1 MTTFDLANRTKQI
14 QASRTLTVDAKAKEL
29 KAAGEDIISFSAGE
43 PDFDTPEHIKMAAM
57 GALEAGMTKYTPSSG
72 ILELRQAICEKL
84 SAENNVSYQPH
95 QITVSCGAKH
105 ACLNAI
111 LATINPGDE
120 VIIPSPYWTS
130 YPEMVRIAG
139 GEPYIVPTTAENDYK
154 ITPEQLAESISP
166 ATKMLILNTPA
177 NPTGTVYTEKEL
189 VQLVEVAIEED
200 LIILAD
206 EIYEK
211 LVYDDAQHVSIASFS
226 PGVYNRTITVNGF
239 SKTYA
244 MTGWRLGYTAAPK
257 PIAEAIDR
265 IQSHSTSNV
274 TSFAQRGALAALKG
288 PQQCVQ
294 DMRAEYD
301 KRRQRCIEILR
312 TIPKLS
318 CNTPK
323 GAFYILVDISKTG
336 LSSED
341 FAEQLLTKEKVAV
354 VPGSAFGDDSVIR
367 ISYATSMENIERGLG
382 RLANFCASIV

>member
-1 MTTFDLANRTKQI
+1 MTLMDLANRTQEI
-14 QASRTLTVDAKAKEL
+14 QASRTLAMDAKAKAL

-57 GALEAGMTKYTPSSG
+57 GALEAGMTKYTASSG

-84 SAENNVSYQPH
+84 ATDNGITYTPE

-120 VIIPSPYWTS
+120 VIIPGPYWTS

-139 GEPYIVPTTAENDYK
+139 GEPYIVPTTASTGYK
-154 ITPEQLAESISP
+154 LTPEQLSESVSP
-166 ATKMLILNTPA
+166 ASKMLILNTPG
-177 NPTGTVYTEKEL
+177 NPTGAVYTEAEL
-189 VQLVEVAIEED
+189 VQLVEVAIEEE
-200 LIILAD
+200 LYILSD

-211 LVYDDAQHVSIASFS
+211 LIYGDAKHVSVAAFS
-226 PGVYNRTITVNGF
+226 PGVYERTITINGF
-239 SKTYA
+239 SKPYA
-244 MTGWRLGYTAAPK
+244 MTGWRLGYSAAPK
-257 PIAEAIDR
+257 HVANAIDR

-288 PQQCVQ
+288 PQNCI
-294 DMRAEYD
+294 DEMRREYD
-301 KRRQRCIEILR
+301 KRRLRTLEIIR

-318 CNTPK
+318 CVEPL
-323 GAFYILVDISKTG
+323 GAFYLLVDISKTG
-336 LSSED
+336 LGSED

-354 VPGSAFGDDSVIR
+354 VPGSAFGDDSLIR

-382 RLANFCASIV
+382 RLANFCAALV

>member
-1 MTTFDLANRTKQI
+1 M
-14 QASRTLTVDAKAKEL
+14 DAKAKAL

-57 GALEAGMTKYTPSSG
+57 GALEAGMTKYTASSG
-72 ILELRQAICEKL
+72 IVELRQAICDKL
-84 SAENNVSYQPH
+84 ASENGVTYKPD

-120 VIIPSPYWTS
+120 VIIPGPYWTS

-139 GEPYIVPTTAENDYK
+139 GEPYIVPTTAETGYK
-154 ITPEQLAESISP
+154 LTPEQLAESVSP
-166 ATKMLILNTPA
+166 ASKMLILNTPG
-177 NPTGTVYTEKEL
+177 NPTGAVYTEAEL

-200 LIILAD
+200 LFILAD

-211 LVYDDAQHVSIASFS
+211 LIYGDAKHVTVAAFS
-226 PGVYNRTITVNGF
+226 PGVYDRTITVNGF
-239 SKTYA
+239 SKSYA

-257 PIAEAIDR
+257 PIADAIDR

-288 PQQCVQ
+288 PQECVEQ
-294 DMRAEYD
+294 MRSEYD
-301 KRRQRCIEILR
+301 KRRQRTVEIIR

-318 CNTPK
+318 CLEPQ
-323 GAFYILVDISKTG
+323 GAFYVLVDISKTG
-336 LSSED
+336 IGSED
-341 FAEQLLTKEKVAV
+341 FSEQLLTKEKVAV
-354 VPGSAFGDDSVIR
+354 VPGSAFGDDSLIR

-382 RLANFCASIV
+382 RLANFCAALV

>member
-1 MTTFDLANRTKQI
+1 MTVMDLANRTQEI
-14 QASRTLTVDAKAKEL
+14 QASRTLAVDAKAKAL

-72 ILELRQAICEKL
+72 ILELRQAICDKL
-84 SAENNVSYQPH
+84 AADNSITYKPD

-120 VIIPSPYWTS
+120 VIIPGPYWTS

-139 GEPYIVPTTAENDYK
+139 GEPYIIPTTAENDYK
-154 ITPEQLAESISP
+154 LTPEQLAESVSP
-166 ATKMLILNTPA
+166 ASKMLILNTPG

-200 LIILAD
+200 LFILSD

-211 LVYDDAQHVSIASFS
+211 LTYADAKHISVASFS
-226 PGVYNRTITVNGF
+226 PGVYDRTITVNGF
-239 SKTYA
+239 SKSYA

-257 PIAEAIDR
+257 PIADAIDR

-301 KRRQRCIEILR
+301 KRRLRSLEILR

-318 CNTPK
+318 CTTPL
-323 GAFYILVDISKTG
+323 GAFYILIDISKTG
-336 LSSED
+336 LGSED

-354 VPGSAFGDDSVIR
+354 VPGSAFGDDSLIR
-367 ISYATSMENIERGLG
+367 ISYATGMENIERGLG